1 MLTNHNAQKAVM
13 FIRFIAAIS
22 RINFSDFYQCFGL
35 KGLAIW
41 LVSFIFGFAM
51 FESIWPK
58 GTLVWIILFIMLFY
72 FTAKVRYISQQD
84 SLSSEQIWELKKT
97 AREDAERKAIDEG
110 RAIVPKHGEIKSPV
124 QVEKVVTPLR
134 LKK

>member
-1 MLTNHNAQKAVM
+1 M

-35 KGLAIW
+35 KGLVIW
-41 LVSFIFGFAM
+41 FFSFIVGFAI

-58 GTLVWIILFIMLFY
+58 GTLAWIILFIIFFY
-72 FTAKVRYISQQD
+72 FAAKVRYISQQD
-84 SLSSEQIWELKKT
+84 ALSSEQIWELKNT

-110 RAIVPKHGEIKSPV
+110 RSIVPKHVEIKKPV
-124 QVEKVVTPLR
+124 KTEKVVTPLR